1 MQPTFFES
9 TPQQKQL
16 ADIGGSM
23 MDWSE
28 NYGKLHG
35 LKAVTDNGLRTLN
48 ELSHVG
54 YMLTTVGATFG
65 AAEVDFDAAERK
77 LIVDFMKKQVDIE
90 RKGQYTVYKLN
101 KQGALHMTN
110 VMIKE
115 GTYKIRGKETCMQG
129 LVFPLVEE
137 FKVGAGGG
145 YVTVDGSAV
154 NGFPARNI
162 KIKVSGVRDY
172 TVVGDEV
179 AATIVEESDTE
190 IVERIRERF
199 DMLKDMTKAVK
210 KGDVRA
216 MIVSGPPGVGK
227 SHGVEEVL
235 DRYALM
241 ESLGAGKQHEV
252 IKGATSAIGLY
263 CKLFKMADKGKVV
276 VFDDCD
282 SIFADELSL
291 NILKAA
297 LDSKKNRYIHWN
309 TDSFKLRNEGVP
321 DSFKF
326 EASAI
331 FITNLKFDKVKG
343 KLREHLE
350 ALESRCHYM
359 DLTIDSDK
367 DKILRIKQVVQ
378 DGMLDKYKLADEVKE
393 EIMDF
398 IDINKGRLRE
408 LSLRTVLKVADLAIS
423 FPDRWE
429 SYAENTVMRRA

>member
-1 MQPTFFES
+1 M
-9 TPQQKQL
+9 K
-16 ADIGGSM
+16 
-23 MDWSE
+23 
-28 NYGKLHG
+28 NVK
-35 LKAVTDNGLRTLN
+35 
-48 ELSHVG
+48 
-54 YMLTTVGATFG
+54 
-65 AAEVDFDAAERK
+65 
-77 LIVDFMKKQVDIE
+77 IV
-90 RKGQYTVYKLN
+90 
-101 KQGALHMTN
+101 
-110 VMIKE
+110 E
-115 GTYKIRGKETCMQG
+115 GTYKIRGKDTDVAGM
-129 LVFPLVEE
+129 VFPLVEE
-137 FKVGAGGG
+137 FKFGTGGG
-145 YVTVDGSAV
+145 FVTVDGKAV
-154 NGFPARNI
+154 AGFPDRNI
-162 KIKVSGVRDY
+162 KIKVESAESYVH
-172 TVVGDEV
+172 VGASEAAAQARVETDE
-179 AATIVEESDTE
+179 E

-241 ESLGAGKQHEV
+241 ESMGGMKTHEV

-263 CKLFKMADKGKVV
+263 CKLYKMADKGKVV

-367 DKILRIKQVVQ
+367 DKMLRIKQVTA
-378 DGMLDKYKLADEVKE
+378 DGMLDKYTLSDDVKE
-393 EIMDF
+393 EILDF

-408 LSLRTVLKVADLAIS
+408 LSLRTVLKVADLAVS

-429 SYAENTVMRRA
+429 SYAENTVMRRV

>member
-1 MQPTFFES
+1 
-9 TPQQKQL
+9 
-16 ADIGGSM
+16 
-23 MDWSE
+23 
-28 NYGKLHG
+28 
-35 LKAVTDNGLRTLN
+35 
-48 ELSHVG
+48 
-54 YMLTTVGATFG
+54 
-65 AAEVDFDAAERK
+65 
-77 LIVDFMKKQVDIE
+77 
-90 RKGQYTVYKLN
+90 
-101 KQGALHMTN
+101 MTN
-110 VMIKE
+110 IRITQ
-115 GTYKIRGKETCMQG
+115 GTYKIRGKEADMAG

-137 FKVGAGGG
+137 FKVGAAGG
-145 YVTVDGSAV
+145 YVTVDGAAV
-154 NGFPARNI
+154 NGFPDRNI
-162 KIKVSGVRDY
+162 KIKVAGPEDY
-172 TVVGDEV
+172 ELVGDDV
-179 AATIVEESDTE
+179 QSTVREESDAE

-210 KGDVRA
+210 KGNVRA

-235 DRYALM
+235 DRYATMELM
-241 ESLGAGKQHEV
+241 GGTKQHEV

-263 CKLFKMADKGKVV
+263 CKLYKMADKGKVV

-282 SIFADELSL
+282 SIFTDELSL

-297 LDSKKNRYIHWN
+297 LDSKKNRYSHWN
-309 TDSFKLRNEGVP
+309 TGSFKLRNEGVP

-367 DKILRIKQVVQ
+367 DKILRIKQVVA
-378 DGMLDKYKLADEVKE
+378 DGMLDAYDLEDEVKL

-398 IDINKGRLRE
+398 VDVNKNRLRE
-408 LSLRTVLKVADLAIS
+408 LSLRTVLKVADLAS
-423 FPDRWE
+423 AFPDKWE
-429 SYAENTVMRRA
+429 AMAENTVMRRA